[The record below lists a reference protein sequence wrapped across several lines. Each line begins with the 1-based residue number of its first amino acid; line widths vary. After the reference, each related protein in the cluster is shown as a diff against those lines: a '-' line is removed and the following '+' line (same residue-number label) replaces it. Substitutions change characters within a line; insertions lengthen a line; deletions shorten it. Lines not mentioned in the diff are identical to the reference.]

1 MWMQIIERH
10 RGTLMHCISCKK
22 VNVFVGQHICQLV
35 LQIIGKV
42 SKKSIWN
49 DLLWPSSHPGF
60 SACLLSW
67 TVSSIFSLSLN
78 LLNLLFIFSQLFFNQ
93 TFKAGSTQATR
104 LTAAR
109 QIGDIAKSHP
119 QDLTSL
125 LKKVLIF
132 LTFCSP
138 CICCNMLSY
147 SCTVFIVCQ
156 LC

>member
-1 MWMQIIERH
+1 M
-10 RGTLMHCISCKK
+10 
-22 VNVFVGQHICQLV
+22 
-35 LQIIGKV
+35 

-156 LC
+156 LCLILWCEKSVVNSYSFISLSLSPSLFINFL